1 MHLLLAQKGTIAD
14 GNEAIDLGQSP
25 ADILFLSAADT
36 EIASIAAAH
45 RGRVGARSLR
55 IASLMNLM
63 HPMSVDTYVERTA
76 RHAKLIVVR
85 PLGGASYFRYV
96 LEALHAAA
104 VANRFQIAVV
114 PGDDKPDAGL
124 EPFST
129 VSPEDRE
136 RLWAYFTEGG
146 ADNARLFLDYAEA
159 LIDGGERPEPARPL
173 LKAGIWW
180 PGAGVVGVGE
190 WRRLAGG
197 GSPPSA
203 LPGIS
208 PTRGEIGMRP
218 PLTPLG
224 PWTAGHISNPAISE
238 GKTLASLISP
248 LVGEMPGRAEG
259 GADPQSPT
267 EEKTGPEPTVAI
279 CFYRALVQSGETKPV
294 EALIEAL
301 AAEGMRPLP
310 VFVSSLKDAVSI
322 GTLQAIFAEAAP
334 DVVMNAT
341 GFAVSAPGADR
352 RPTVLESTGAPVL
365 QVIFSGS
372 SRAAWEAS
380 PQGLMARDLGMN
392 VALPEVDG
400 RILSRAVS
408 FKAASVYDPL
418 VEANIVGH
426 EPLDDRVQFSARL
439 AANWAKLR
447 GTEPGARRIAIVM
460 ANYPNRDGRL
470 GNGVGL
476 DTPSGTIE
484 VLKAMAAAG
493 YPVGDLP
500 ADSDAL
506 MRFLM
511 AGPTN
516 AASRDREIRESISL
530 NRYSDFFASLPKKIQ
545 EEVVERWGEPEADP
559 FFLDGVFALPLA
571 RFGEVLVGIQPAR
584 GYNIDP
590 KETYHAPDLV
600 PPHGY
605 LAFYAYLRQV
615 FGADAIVHMG
625 KHGNLEWLPGKA
637 LALSEACYPEA
648 VFGPTPHLYPFIVND
663 PGEGTQAKR
672 RTSAVIIDHL
682 TPPLTRAE
690 SYGPLKDLEALV
702 DEYYEAAG
710 GDPRR
715 LRLLSRQILDLV
727 RDIGL
732 DHDAGIGKGDS
743 DEAALEKLDAYLC
756 DLKEMQIRDGLHI
769 FGVAPEG
776 RLLTDLTVALARV
789 PRALGEGGDQSLQ
802 RAIAV
807 DLELGRA
814 AVPPSAL
821 PGISPARG
829 EIRDASASP
838 TTAVE
843 LEAGSGGVG
852 GAASSSGDWEAGRVH
867 LPISPLVE
875 EMPGRAEGGASHRT
889 PAFDPLDCV
898 LSAPWTGP
906 RPELLATL
914 SEAPWRT
921 AGDTVERIEL
931 LATELV
937 SGALICPDSWTNTRA
952 VLHEIETRLKPSI
965 EGSGAAEINGLLTG
979 LDGRFV
985 PPGPSGAPTR
995 GRPDVLPTGRNFY
1008 SVDSRA
1014 VPTPAAYELG
1024 RKSAEL
1030 LIRRYLQDHG
1040 EWPTSFGLTA
1050 WGTSNMRTGGDDIA
1064 QALALIGAKPLWDM
1078 ASRRVTGYEIVPL
1091 AVLGRPRVDVTLR
1104 ISGFFRDAF
1113 PDQIALF
1120 DKAIRAIGALDE
1132 DDADNMIA
1140 ARMRAEARRLE
1151 DAGIDAK
1158 EAARRASYR
1167 VFGAKPGAYGA
1178 GLQALIDEKGWEDRG
1193 DLAEAY
1199 LTWGGYAYGA
1209 GEDGKAERGLF
1220 EERLRS
1226 IEAVVQNQDNREH
1239 DLLDSDDYYQ
1249 FEGGMSAAAEHLGGA
1264 RPAIYHNDH
1273 SRPEKPVIRSL
1284 EEEIGRV
1291 VRARVVNPKWID
1303 GVMRHGYKGAF
1314 EMAATVDY
1322 MFAFA
1327 ATTGAVRDHHFDA
1340 AYRAYIADEK
1350 VLAFLRE
1357 KNPAALAE
1365 MAERLLEAIERGLW
1379 GPRSN
1384 SARFELS
1391 GLAARIGNAGNNRE

>member
-25 ADILFLSAADT
+25 GDIVFLSAADT
-36 EIASIAAAH
+36 ELASVAAAH
-45 RGRVGARSLR
+45 RQRAGARSLR

-76 RHAKLIVVR
+76 RHAKLIIVR
-85 PLGGASYFRYV
+85 TLGGASYFRYIV
-96 LEALHAAA
+96 EALYAAA
-104 VANRFQIAVV
+104 VTNKFQIAVL
-114 PGDDKPDAGL
+114 PGDDKRDPGL
-124 EPFST
+124 DPFST
-129 VSPEDRE
+129 VSVEDRQH
-136 RLWAYFTEGG
+136 LWAYFNEGG
-146 ADNARLFLDYAEA
+146 ADNAALLLDYAEA
-159 LIDGGERPEPARPL
+159 LIDGCEKPQQARPL

-180 PGAGVVGVGE
+180 PGAGVIGVEE
-190 WRRLAGG
+190 WGRLSELRRGDKDPAD
-197 GSPPSA
+197 SA
-203 LPGIS
+203 
-208 PTRGEIGMRP
+208 E
-218 PLTPLG
+218 
-224 PWTAGHISNPAISE
+224 SE
-238 GKTLASLISP
+238 P
-248 LVGEMPGRAEG
+248 M
-259 GADPQSPT
+259 
-267 EEKTGPEPTVAI
+267 VAI

-301 AAEGMRPLP
+301 AAEGVRALP
-310 VFVSSLKDAVSI
+310 VFVSSLKDQVSI
-322 GTLQAIFAEAAP
+322 GTLEAIFAEAVP

-352 RPTVLESTGAPVL
+352 RPTVLEANGAPVL

-372 SRAAWEAS
+372 SREAWEAS
-380 PQGLMARDLGMN
+380 AQGLMARDLGMN

-400 RILSRAVS
+400 RVLSRAVS
-408 FKAASVYDPL
+408 FKAASIYDPL

-426 EPLDDRVQFSARL
+426 EPLADRVRFAARL
-439 AANWAKLR
+439 ASNWARLR
-447 GTEPGARRIAIVM
+447 RTQPQRRRVAIVM

-476 DTPSGTIE
+476 DTPAGTIE
-484 VLKAMAAAG
+484 VLRAMATEG
-493 YPVGDLP
+493 YAVGDVP
-500 ADSDAL
+500 EDGDAL

-516 AASRDREIRESISL
+516 AASRDREIRETISL
-530 NRYSDFFASLPKKIQ
+530 SQYRDFLGTLPKKIHQ
-545 EEVVERWGEPEADP
+545 EMTARWGAPEGDP

-605 LAFYAYLRQV
+605 LAFYAYLRAV
-615 FGADAIVHMG
+615 FGAHAIVHMG

-637 LALSEACYPEA
+637 LALSQDCYPEA
-648 VFGPTPHLYPFIVND
+648 IFGPTPHLYPFIVND

-732 DHDAGIGKGDS
+732 DHDAGIDKADT
-743 DEAALEKLDAYLC
+743 ENRALEKLDAYLC
-756 DLKEMQIRDGLHI
+756 DLKEMQIRDGLHV
-769 FGVAPEG
+769 FGLAPKG

-789 PRALGEGGDQSLQ
+789 PRGMGEGGDQSLQ
-802 RAIAV
+802 RAIAA
-807 DLELGRA
+807 DLGLYA
-814 AVPPSAL
+814 AAL
-821 PGISPARG
+821 P
-829 EIRDASASP
+829 
-838 TTAVE
+838 
-843 LEAGSGGVG
+843 
-852 GAASSSGDWEAGRVH
+852 
-867 LPISPLVE
+867 
-875 EMPGRAEGGASHRT
+875 RT
-889 PAFDPLDCV
+889 QPFDPLDCV
-898 LSAPWTGP
+898 MSDPWTGT
-906 RPELLATL
+906 RPDLLATL
-914 SEAPWRT
+914 SDAPWRT

-931 LATELV
+931 LAAKLV
-937 SGALICPDSWTNTRA
+937 SGEIACSMDWANTRA
-952 VLHEIETRLKPSI
+952 VLDEVEMRLKPSI
-965 EGSGAAEINGLLTG
+965 ERSGEAEIKGLLTG

-985 PPGPSGAPTR
+985 APGPSGAPTR

-1008 SVDSRA
+1008 SVDSRS

-1024 RKSAEL
+1024 KKSAEL

-1040 EWPTSFGLTA
+1040 EWPSSFGLTA

-1064 QALALIGAKPLWDM
+1064 QALALIGAKPVWDM

-1091 AVLGRPRVDVTLR
+1091 AILGRPRVDVTLR

-1113 PDQIALF
+1113 PEQIALF
-1120 DKAIRAIGALDE
+1120 DKAVRAVGALDE
-1132 DDADNMIA
+1132 DDADNVIA
-1140 ARMRAEARRLE
+1140 ARMRAEARRWE
-1151 DAGIDAK
+1151 ERGTDPK
-1158 EAARRASYR
+1158 EAQRRASYR
-1167 VFGAKPGAYGA
+1167 VFGSKPGAYGA
-1178 GLQALIDEKGWEDRG
+1178 GLQALVDEKGWQTRG

-1209 GEDGKAERGLF
+1209 GEDGKAERGIF
-1220 EERLRS
+1220 EDRLRS

-1249 FEGGMSAAAEHLGGA
+1249 FEGGMSAAAEHLAGQ

-1291 VRARVVNPKWID
+1291 VRGRVVNPKWID

-1314 EMAATVDY
+1314 EIAATVDY

-1327 ATTGAVRDHHFDA
+1327 ATTGAVRDHHFEA

-1350 VLAFLRE
+1350 VLGFLRE
-1357 KNPAALAE
+1357 KNPAALSE
-1365 MAERLLEAIERGLW
+1365 MSERLLEAIDRGLW
-1379 GPRSN
+1379 NPRSN
-1384 SARFELS
+1384 SARFELNSLS
-1391 GLAARIGNAGNNRE
+1391 GRAATDRLLAGNQ

>member
-45 RGRVGARSLR
+45 RQRSGAKSLR

-96 LEALHAAA
+96 LEALYAAA
-104 VANRFQIAVV
+104 IANKFQIAVV
-114 PGDDKPDAGL
+114 PGDDKPDLGL
-124 EPFST
+124 EPYST
-129 VSPEDRE
+129 VSAEDRE

-146 ADNARLFLDYAEA
+146 ADNAHLFLDYAEA
-159 LIDGGERPEPARPL
+159 LIDGGEKPEPARPL

-190 WRRLAGG
+190 W
-197 GSPPSA
+197 
-203 LPGIS
+203 
-208 PTRGEIGMRP
+208 MR
-218 PLTPLG
+218 
-224 PWTAGHISNPAISE
+224 
-238 GKTLASLISP
+238 
-248 LVGEMPGRAEG
+248 LVGE
-259 GADPQSPT
+259 GATAPQTESP
-267 EEKTGPEPTVAI
+267 PTIAI

-310 VFVSSLKDAVSI
+310 VFVSSLKDPVSI
-322 GTLQAIFAEAAP
+322 GTLEAIFAEAAP

-352 RPTVLESTGAPVL
+352 QPTVLESTGAPVL

-372 SRAAWEAS
+372 SREAWEAS

-408 FKAASVYDPL
+408 FKAASVYDAL

-426 EPLDDRVQFSARL
+426 EPLADRVRFATRL

-447 GTEPGARRIAIVM
+447 HARPEARRIAIVM

-476 DTPSGTIE
+476 DTPAGTIQ
-484 VLKAMAAAG
+484 VLKAMAAEG
-493 YPVGDLP
+493 YPVGELP
-500 ADSDAL
+500 EDGDAL

-516 AASRDREIRESISL
+516 AASRDREIREIISL
-530 NRYSDFFASLPKKIQ
+530 SQYKDFFASLPKKIQ
-545 EEVVERWGEPEADP
+545 EEVAERWGAPEADP
-559 FFLDGVFALPLA
+559 FILDGAFALPLA
-571 RFGEVLVGIQPAR
+571 RLGEVLVGIQPAR

-605 LAFYAYLRQV
+605 IAFYAYLRQV

-637 LALSEACYPEA
+637 LALSDACYPEA

-732 DHDAGIGKGDS
+732 DQDAGIEKRDS
-743 DEAALEKLDAYLC
+743 DEKALEKLDAYLC

-776 RLLTDLTVALARV
+776 RLLADLTVALARV
-789 PRALGEGGDQSLQ
+789 PRGLGEGGDQSLQ
-802 RAIAV
+802 RAIAL
-807 DLELGRA
+807 DSGLGRGA
-814 AVPPSAL
+814 QVTPSQ
-821 PGISPARG
+821 PKP
-829 EIRDASASP
+829 
-838 TTAVE
+838 
-843 LEAGSGGVG
+843 
-852 GAASSSGDWEAGRVH
+852 
-867 LPISPLVE
+867 
-875 EMPGRAEGGASHRT
+875 
-889 PAFDPLDCV
+889 FDPLDCIH
-898 LSAPWTGP
+898 SAPWTGP
-906 RPELLATL
+906 KPDLLATV
-914 SEAPWRT
+914 SDAPWRT

-931 LATELV
+931 LATRLV
-937 SGALICPDSWTNTRA
+937 SGEVASPDGWANTRA
-952 VLHEIETRLKPSI
+952 VLDEIETRLKPSI
-965 EGSGAAEINGLLTG
+965 EGSGAAEIKGLLTG

-1024 RKSAEL
+1024 KKSAEL

-1113 PDQIALF
+1113 PEQIALF

-1132 DDADNMIA
+1132 DDADNVIA
-1140 ARMRAEARRLE
+1140 ARMRGEARRLE
-1151 DAGIDAK
+1151 ENGIEPK
-1158 EAARRASYR
+1158 EAVRRASYR

-1178 GLQALIDEKGWEDRG
+1178 GLQALIDEKSWERRG

-1209 GEDGKAERGLF
+1209 GEDGRAERGLL
-1220 EERLRS
+1220 EQRLRS

-1249 FEGGMSAAAEHLGGA
+1249 FEGGMSAAAEHLSGT

-1314 EMAATVDY
+1314 EIAATVDY

-1327 ATTGAVRDHHFDA
+1327 ATTGAVRDHHFEA

-1350 VLAFLRE
+1350 VLEFLRE

-1365 MAERLLEAIERGLW
+1365 MSERLLEAIDRGLW
-1379 GPRSN
+1379 SPRSN

-1391 GLAARIGNAGNNRE
+1391 GLAANEQGERS